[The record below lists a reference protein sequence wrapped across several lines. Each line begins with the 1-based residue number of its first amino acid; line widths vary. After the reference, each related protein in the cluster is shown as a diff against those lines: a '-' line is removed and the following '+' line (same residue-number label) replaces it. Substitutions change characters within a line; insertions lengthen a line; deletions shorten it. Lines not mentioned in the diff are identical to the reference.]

1 MIKNFEQSPRD
12 FSDLPIVLTVS
23 QVARALNLGRDTTYD
38 LVRSGHIRS
47 VRVGHQY
54 RVPKAALMEYLAA

>member
-1 MIKNFEQSPRD
+1 MIKNFEQ
-12 FSDLPIVLTVS
+12 LPLVLTVS
-23 QVARALNLGRDTTYD
+23 QVAQALNLGRDTTYD

-54 RVPKAALMEYLAA
+54 RVPKAALTEYLAA

>member
-1 MIKNFEQSPRD
+1 MIKNFDGPPRD
-12 FSDLPIVLTVS
+12 FNQLPVVLTVA
-23 QVARALNLGRDTTYD
+23 QVAQVLNLGRDTTYD

>member
-1 MIKNFEQSPRD
+1 MIKNFEQ
-12 FSDLPIVLTVS
+12 LPLVLTVS
-23 QVARALNLGRDTTYD
+23 QVAQALNLGRDTTYN
-38 LVRSGHIRS
+38 LERAGIIHS

>member
-1 MIKNFEQSPRD
+1 MAKNFNQAPQD
-12 FSDLPIVLTVS
+12 YDQLPLVLTVS

>member
-54 RVPKAALMEYLAA
+54 RVPKAAHMEYLAA

>member
-38 LVRSGHIRS
+38 LVRSGRIRS
-47 VRVGHQY
+47 FRAGHQY
-54 RVPKAALMEYLAA
+54 RVTKAALMEYLAA

>member
-47 VRVGHQY
+47 VRVGPQY

>member
-1 MIKNFEQSPRD
+1 MTKNFIQSPREFD
-12 FSDLPIVLTVS
+12 DLPLVLSVP
-23 QVARALNLGRDTTYD
+23 QVAQVLNLGRDTTYG

-54 RVPKAALMEYLAA
+54 RVPKTAVMEYLSA